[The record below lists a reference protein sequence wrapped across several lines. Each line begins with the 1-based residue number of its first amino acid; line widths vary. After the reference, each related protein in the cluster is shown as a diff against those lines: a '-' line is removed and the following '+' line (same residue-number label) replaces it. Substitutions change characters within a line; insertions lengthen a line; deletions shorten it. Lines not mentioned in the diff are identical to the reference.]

1 MVTKLEPKTEGTSG
15 ACNVC
20 GTQVV
25 WVAKTWQGKTSLTLR
40 NVSGQQA
47 HSKQDGVDSNGKTR
61 WVCNTGLGTD
71 GFDTP
76 TQPKEPYEYKILT
89 EENITL
95 YKAIVAKVCEYDILG
110 DEEIAKYPVDQSGQS
125 KGRIK
130 NISAQVLR
138 DILAQQR
145 EES

>member
-1 MVTKLEPKTEGTSG
+1 MVTKLEPKKEGVSG

-25 WVAKTWQGKTSLTLR
+25 WVAKTWQGKTELKLR
-40 NVSGQQA
+40 NVSGQQS
-47 HSKQDGVDSNGKTR
+47 HNKKDGSN

-76 TQPKEPYEYKILT
+76 TQPKEPYEYKVLT

-145 EES
+145 ENLD